1 MGRFWALWLL
11 LWHLYVM
18 GYPWSVTK
26 YLDRD
31 SRQACQLRFPSVND
45 NNSTTCTALAPPTR
59 THGLLYSMEDL
70 GNSSPPRHLMTLSA
84 STSSG
89 STSDFELWY
98 YDPRQRG
105 VDWVT
110 SKFLFIKGAC
120 DFTTA
125 FTLEDSICPSKS
137 KRPKWIEINKTLMR
151 SSKKN
156 RKRKH
161 TQKTKKHNVNVKSL
175 ANGECDRP
183 AAVL

>member
-45 NNSTTCTALAPPTR
+45 NNSTTCTARAPPTR

-70 GNSSPPRHLMTLSA
+70 GNSSLPPPPNDSFGQYQLWFYFWFWTLVFREVL
-84 STSSG
+84 TGWPLSSC
-89 STSDFELWY
+89 SSRELVILQL
-98 YDPRQRG
+98 P
-105 VDWVT
+105 
-110 SKFLFIKGAC
+110 L
-120 DFTTA
+120 
-125 FTLEDSICPSKS
+125 TLEDNICPSKS